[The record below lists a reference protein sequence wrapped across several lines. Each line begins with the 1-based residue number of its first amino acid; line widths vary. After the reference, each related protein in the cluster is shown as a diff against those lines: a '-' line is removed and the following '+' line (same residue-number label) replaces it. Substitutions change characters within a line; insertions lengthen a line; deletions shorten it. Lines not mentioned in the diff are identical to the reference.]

1 MEARDEQLIA
11 FVEQLLED
19 LQPLRDDLEK
29 VERTRDQ
36 QHWNLVHGMQQ
47 QTAAIKPLHG
57 EISNF
62 QSAADQNFHTVFTKL
77 DDHAAAVETA
87 NQMLNS
93 IGNVLFGGLGRLSA
107 RMIPG
112 SATVS
117 SLEQSLDDSC
127 YALPQVEDED
137 GWLMFQECGRKPPGN
152 SEPVDDEDQ
161 PKGAAKIDK
170 LLTGAVP
177 AVDVEPKPDIQLLEG
192 TKPARDAVLQ
202 RSIELPRNTKLKK
215 DLQPNSNVQH
225 PRTKKSKTKPAEE
238 LVATQQMERLEAI
251 YTKILALEKRISDE
265 DNMTVQRSD
274 SLKLE
279 KAAAVIVRAYEVVAP
294 LENSATSSGRR

>member
-1 MEARDEQLIA
+1 LEARDEQLIA

-36 QHWNLVHGMQQ
+36 QHWNLIHGMQQ

-62 QSAADQNFHTVFTKL
+62 QSAADQNFHTVFTKI

-93 IGNVLFGGLGRLSA
+93 IGNVLFGGIGRLSA
-107 RMIPG
+107 KMIPG

-117 SLEQSLDDSC
+117 SFEQSLDDSC

-137 GWLMFQECGRKPPGN
+137 GWLTFQECGSKPPGN
-152 SEPVDDEDQ
+152 SEPVDGEDKT
-161 PKGAAKIDK
+161 KGGAKVDK

-177 AVDVEPKPDIQLLEG
+177 AVDVEPTPD
-192 TKPARDAVLQ
+192 
-202 RSIELPRNTKLKK
+202 SHLP
-215 DLQPNSNVQH
+215 PS
-225 PRTKKSKTKPAEE
+225 
-238 LVATQQMERLEAI
+238 
-251 YTKILALEKRISDE
+251 
-265 DNMTVQRSD
+265 
-274 SLKLE
+274 
-279 KAAAVIVRAYEVVAP
+279 
-294 LENSATSSGRR
+294 